1 MILMYNYI
9 ALTVIFSRV
18 LIFKIFRDV
27 GKKGKQRPSLGNI
40 YGLNLTGIEPVNFSK
55 LWFRRLSANI
65 SETNKQVDFT
75 VFTLTKK
82 SFISGMLFSACESDS
97 Q

>member
-27 GKKGKQRPSLGNI
+27 GKNGKQRPSLGNI
-40 YGLNLTGIEPVNFSK
+40 
-55 LWFRRLSANI
+55 
-65 SETNKQVDFT
+65 
-75 VFTLTKK
+75 
-82 SFISGMLFSACESDS
+82 
-97 Q
+97 